1 MRDYEYELD
10 KSTGEMIKKYV
21 DMINND
27 GYKKVIKMWN
37 YRIIK
42 RNSDNEP
49 ECYYALNEVFYE
61 SKTNRPMAFSDEDVI
76 VGSSPKEIIKI
87 LEMMLAD
94 AKKDRSILTEED
106 FKAKNGIISK

>member
-10 KSTGEMIKKYV
+10 KSTGEMVKRYV

-27 GYKKVIKMWN
+27 GFKKVIKMWN

-42 RNSDNEP
+42 RASDNEP
-49 ECYYALNEVFYE
+49 ECYYSLNEVFYE
-61 SKTNRPMAFSDEDVI
+61 KDGTLMAFSDADQV
-76 VGSSPKEIIKI
+76 VGSSREEIIEV

-94 AKKDRSILTEED
+94 AKKDRPVLTEAD
-106 FKAKNGIISK
+106 FKV

>member
-10 KSTGEMIKKYV
+10 KSTGEMVKRYV

-27 GYKKVIKMWN
+27 GFKKVIKMWN

-42 RNSDNEP
+42 RASENEP

-61 SKTNRPMAFSDEDVI
+61 KDGTLMAFSDADQV
-76 VGSSPKEIIKI
+76 VGSSREEIIEV

-94 AKKDRSILTEED
+94 AKKDLTVLTEAD
-106 FKAKNGIISK
+106 FKV

>member
-1 MRDYEYELD
+1 MKEYEYELD
-10 KSTGEMIKKYV
+10 KSTGEVVKKYV

-42 RNSDNEP
+42 RNSENEP

-61 SKTNRPMAFSDEDVI
+61 SKTNRPMAYSDADQVI
-76 VGSSPKEIIKI
+76 GNSREEIIEV

-94 AKKDRSILTEED
+94 AKKDVPVLTEDD
-106 FKAKNGIISK
+106 FKV